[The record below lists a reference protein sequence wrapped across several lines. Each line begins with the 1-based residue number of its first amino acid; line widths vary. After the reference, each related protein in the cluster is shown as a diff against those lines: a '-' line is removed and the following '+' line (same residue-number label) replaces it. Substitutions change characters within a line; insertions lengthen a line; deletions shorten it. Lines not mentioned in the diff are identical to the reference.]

1 LEGTQATPNM
11 INPYAGDY
19 FQRVYD
25 ARLDGDDAN
34 GWYLAG
40 PKGKTVTMFFL
51 NGNEKPYLETK
62 DGFEVDAL
70 EYKVRIDCA
79 AKAVDYRAL
88 YMNDGGAE

>member
-1 LEGTQATPNM
+1 
-11 INPYAGDY
+11 
-19 FQRVYD
+19 
-25 ARLDGDDAN
+25 
-34 GWYLAG
+34 
-40 PKGKTVTMFFL
+40 L